1 MLSASLNKPPLSLSL
16 SLEQIVVI
24 VDLMMRCVSLYSA
37 TAAGHAGGWC
47 ASHPR
52 HVQQRPVLSDA
63 DLQLQDDP
71 LARLPDAGRDERLR
85 NR

>member
-1 MLSASLNKPPLSLSL
+1 MQTTQTAEVCAQDSLLK
-16 SLEQIVVI
+16 QIVVI
-24 VDLMMRCVSLYSA
+24 VDLMMHCVWLYSA
-37 TAAGHAGGWC
+37 TAAGHAGGWRVP
-47 ASHPR
+47 HPG

-71 LARLPDAGRDERLR
+71 LACLPDARRDERLR